1 MCLRKITN
9 ATDIITHIVLIFS
22 ISMGLGIFYL
32 VSSAIG
38 LAMAQTTQII
48 TGKPLATASLN
59 RSLLAIGEQAQ
70 LQVAVQLQQ
79 AQGSPEMAV
88 QTWPNWT
95 DTTLL
100 NGLEIVKTNPVRDSL
115 LSVAN
120 KMQYQTVYITA
131 WDSGNYTVPPL
142 PIIVKQGSATQ
153 TYYTDSLTLRVN
165 LVTVNPQQD
174 IMPNKGNLEVAFSW
188 RELIPYWPFL
198 ALLFVLLVLFWW
210 YYKYKKRKKNKL
222 PVITDQ
228 DKQIEPRPA
237 HEIALKKLNELAQA
251 KLWQQGKV
259 KAYYSELSFIVR
271 EYLENRYQIPA
282 LEAVTTDILKQAAT
296 LDFKDAIAT
305 QYLSEILKT
314 ADLVKFAKLSPNPET
329 HETLL
334 INAEW
339 LVQHTKLTANDGL

>member
-9 ATDIITHIVLIFS
+9 ASDIITHIVLIFS

-100 NGLEIVKTNPVRDSL
+100 NVLEIVKTNPVRDSL

-120 KMQYQTVYITA
+120 KMQYQTV
-131 WDSGNYTVPPL
+131 
-142 PIIVKQGSATQ
+142 
-153 TYYTDSLTLRVN
+153 
-165 LVTVNPQQD
+165 
-174 IMPNKGNLEVAFSW
+174 
-188 RELIPYWPFL
+188 
-198 ALLFVLLVLFWW
+198 
-210 YYKYKKRKKNKL
+210 
-222 PVITDQ
+222 
-228 DKQIEPRPA
+228 
-237 HEIALKKLNELAQA
+237 
-251 KLWQQGKV
+251 
-259 KAYYSELSFIVR
+259 
-271 EYLENRYQIPA
+271 
-282 LEAVTTDILKQAAT
+282 
-296 LDFKDAIAT
+296 
-305 QYLSEILKT
+305 
-314 ADLVKFAKLSPNPET
+314 
-329 HETLL
+329 
-334 INAEW
+334 
-339 LVQHTKLTANDGL
+339 